1 MLRVYLDQAHWI
13 NLTKARVGHKDG
25 SRHNDALLL
34 LREAVGRDWV
44 SCPLSMQHFMETQH
58 RSDWKS
64 RLQLVETML
73 ELSRWHTIA
82 HQRSLV
88 GTEIDRA
95 LREMFGRP
103 AIPRTVQVFGV
114 GPNHAMGRQI
124 ADYEPPDD
132 APLTSEQRAFLRQLG
147 SRFKQ
152 NAILAGV
159 PRDLEPVGYNRAA
172 TYRAGEMFAAEQERI
187 RDVRRVYDFHT
198 GDRGRRATSVDV
210 YIEFEKTISEAL
222 ELAGLHWGY
231 LYDSGEAGM
240 EKLIRLAP
248 TVLVHR
254 ELRRLRHEA
263 SEKAW
268 EPSDLVDLT
277 ALSSAI
283 VYCDVVV
290 TERVWTA
297 LAARARLGEKH
308 RTAVVRS
315 LDDLKP
321 HLISAA
327 VAA

>member
-1 MLRVYLDQAHWI
+1 MLRVYLDQAHWV

-25 SRHNDALLL
+25 SRHDDPLLL
-34 LREAVGRDWV
+34 LREAVRQGWV

-58 RSDWKS
+58 RSDWES
-64 RLQLVETML
+64 RLQLVETMI
-73 ELSRWHTIA
+73 ELSCWHTIA
-82 HQRSLV
+82 HQRHLV
-88 GTEIDRA
+88 DVEIDRA

-103 AIPRTVQVFGV
+103 AVPRTVQVFGV
-114 GPNHAMGRQI
+114 GADHAMGRRI
-124 ADYEPPDD
+124 TDYEPPVD
-132 APLTSEQRAFLRQLG
+132 APLTIEQRAFLRQFG
-147 SRFKQ
+147 SRLKQ

-159 PRDLEPVGYNRAA
+159 PRDLEPVGYDRAA
-172 TYRAGEMFAAEQERI
+172 THRAGEVFATEQERM
-187 RDVRRVYDFHT
+187 RGVRRVKGFHA

-210 YIEFEKTISEAL
+210 YTEFEKTITEAL
-222 ELAGLHWGY
+222 KLAGLHWGY

-248 TVLVHR
+248 TVFVHR

-297 LAARARLGEKH
+297 LAARANLGEKYG
-308 RTAVVRS
+308 TAIVRS